1 MKKREIYSDLRC
13 IPPVIVRVD
22 GRTFKHTLSRLGCE
36 KPYDEK
42 FASAMADS
50 LELFFKKSGINA
62 ALAYTFSDEASILFF
77 DLPFDGRVEKL
88 DSVIS
93 SYLSSAFT
101 ISMGLDEPVSFD
113 SRIVPVN
120 KENVAEYLIWR
131 QSEAWRNC
139 VSSYGYYTLL
149 SEGMSKKDAASAI
162 KGKKAQDIHELLFQR
177 GINLDKVPMWQRR
190 GVLVYKDDYEVAGF
204 DPIRKEIR
212 SSTRKKVV
220 QDWEVPQFSS
230 EEGTDFLK
238 KHLIGY

>member
-1 MKKREIYSDLRC
+1 MSSAGSRNLQKRKQKTIDVIMKKREIYSDLRC

-22 GRTFKHTLSRLGCE
+22 GRTFKNTLSRLGCE

-101 ISMGLDEPVSFD
+101 IRMGLDEPVSFD
-113 SRIVPVN
+113 SRIVPVS

-139 VSSYGYYTLL
+139 VCYSS
-149 SEGMSKKDAASAI
+149 AA
-162 KGKKAQDIHELLFQR
+162 
-177 GINLDKVPMWQRR
+177 
-190 GVLVYKDDYEVAGF
+190 
-204 DPIRKEIR
+204 
-212 SSTRKKVV
+212 
-220 QDWEVPQFSS
+220 
-230 EEGTDFLK
+230 
-238 KHLIGY
+238 